1 MNSIPNCKSRQGLA
15 ENQILKSDPL
25 RSIGDIFCKD
35 LCSRQVDSQV
45 LKQTFSRP
53 KNLVSPTWRKT
64 SAKRRSPRIGFQGP
78 HDVRRLH
85 DDFQSPNPS
94 QQPLKPS
101 AKIYRKEVLDSI
113 VKSWPEIE
121 KRDVRRFSPSE
132 CITWA
137 AQFSNQ
143 YSATRYNGASGSC
156 EMFSRLQFK
165 LAQFFAIPHRTFI
178 GQKSGPK
185 CCNFPTPDNLNF
197 S

>member
-85 DDFQSPNPS
+85 DDFQSQNPS

-101 AKIYRKEVLDSI
+101 AKIT
-113 VKSWPEIE
+113 E
-121 KRDVRRFSPSE
+121 KRFWIALSNHGRKLRSETFAGLVRANASLGRRS
-132 CITWA
+132 
-137 AQFSNQ
+137 
-143 YSATRYNGASGSC
+143 SATSIPRRATTELRG
-156 EMFSRLQFK
+156 
-165 LAQFFAIPHRTFI
+165 LA
-178 GQKSGPK
+178 K
-185 CCNFPTPDNLNF
+185 CFQDCNSSWRNF
-197 S
+197 SQSRTGRSSGKSPAQNVATSRRQTI